1 MLKLEE
7 IVRLSKAYVNKCS
20 EVKDEVNGWLRV
32 TGEVQELVASRFG
45 FKDQISNMFA
55 VNLMRSAHTNYK
67 DDPRFSEVSVYV
79 RNNLAKKG
87 TLSIGDNIPDVII
100 NNLHGEDISLSTII
114 ADKDTIVI
122 SSSAT

>member
-55 VNLMRSAHTNYK
+55 VNLMRSAHTNYR

-87 TLSIGDNIPDVII
+87 NLSIGDNISDVII

-114 ADKDTIVI
+114 GDKDTIVI

>member
-55 VNLMRSAHTNYK
+55 VNLMRSAHTNYR

-87 TLSIGDNIPDVII
+87 NLSIGAEIPNVII

-114 ADKDTIVI
+114 GDKDTVVI